1 MRLVTVGAI
10 ASIIIAIAGGIW
22 AMATWHVRV
31 RYRLRATPRLQ
42 ISHPWE
48 RKLARE
54 SAAYALELEET
65 RDKVAA

>member
-1 MRLVTVGAI
+1 VGAV
-10 ASIIIAIAGGIW
+10 ASIVVAVVGAIW

-31 RYRLRATPRLQ
+31 RYRLKATPRLQ

-54 SAAYALELEET
+54 ATAQSMELEET
-65 RDKVAA
+65 RDKIAA